1 VTAIA
6 PVGRSHQLTFLAGT
20 LLFSLGRGI
29 YASSVVIFLTRWHG
43 LPAGTIGAMLSAA
56 GIVGFLVSV
65 PFGHAVDRF
74 GARRVAALVHLGHA
88 AVVAGIALGGSL
100 PFLFA
105 MTALV
110 GAADKGNLVARL
122 ALVSQMAREGD
133 RVRMQAR
140 VRTTFNV
147 GVSVGALAAAPV
159 IASTS
164 RWPYAGLLLAVS
176 VCFVLAAV
184 SVLQQPVGEPLA
196 RSGAEGERPRPARPP
211 WSFVALGLVSGVL
224 ALHVSILEVAIP
236 LWIVHDTTAPAS
248 MVAILIF
255 INTVFAVLFQVVAS
269 RHAETVTGAART
281 LALSA
286 GVTAASCLLF
296 AATGRVSGP
305 VLIGG
310 LVLAAVVLTFG
321 ELTQSAGAWGV
332 SFGLSPEHAKGR
344 HLGAFSVGAAIQ
356 DAFGPALIALLVIG
370 QAPLG
375 WWVVAGALAAAGST
389 VLPLTRAA
397 ERAGSAAGARV

>member
-1 VTAIA
+1 MSTIA
-6 PVGRSHQLTFLAGT
+6 TPVGRSDQLTFVAGT
-20 LLFSLGRGI
+20 LLFALGRGI
-29 YASSVVIFLTRWHG
+29 YASSVVVFLTRWQG

-56 GIVGFLVSV
+56 GIIGFLVSV

-74 GARRVAALVHLGHA
+74 GARRVAALVHVGHA
-88 AVVAGIALGGSL
+88 AVVAAIALGHSL
-100 PFLFA
+100 PLVFA

-122 ALVSQMAREGD
+122 ALVSQMAGEGG
-133 RVRMQAR
+133 RVRLQAY

-147 GVSVGALAAAPV
+147 GVSVGALAAAPA

-164 RWPYAGLLLAVS
+164 RWPMVALLIAAS
-176 VCFVLAAV
+176 ACFVIVAV
-184 SVLQQPVGEPLA
+184 TVLRLPVGEPA
-196 RSGAEGERPRPARPP
+196 PETAGDGGRRPRARPP
-211 WSFVALGLVSGVL
+211 RSFVALGLVNGVL
-224 ALHVSILEVAIP
+224 ALHVSILEVALP
-236 LWIVHDTTAPAS
+236 LWIVHDTDAPAS

-255 INTVFAVLFQVVAS
+255 VNTVFAVLFQVVAS
-269 RHAETVTGAART
+269 RHAETVRGSSRT

-286 GVTAASCLLF
+286 VITAASCLLF
-296 AATGRVSGP
+296 AATGHLSGA
-305 VLIGG
+305 VLIVG
-310 LVLAAVVLTFG
+310 LVLAVVVLTFG

-332 SFGLSPEHAKGR
+332 SFGLSPDHAKGR

-356 DAFGPALIALLVIG
+356 DAFGPALVALLVIG

-375 WWVVAGALAAAGST
+375 WWIVAGALVAGGST

-397 ERAGSAAGARV
+397 ERAGSEVGG

>member
-1 VTAIA
+1 MIGVERPVT
-6 PVGRSHQLTFLAGT
+6 RSQQLTFVGGT

-74 GARRVAALVHLGHA
+74 GARRVAVLVHLGHA
-88 AVVAGIALGGSL
+88 AVVAGIALGQSV
-100 PFLFA
+100 PFLFV

-122 ALVSQMAREGD
+122 ALVTQMAREGD
-133 RVRMQAR
+133 RVRLQAY

-164 RWPYAGLLLAVS
+164 VLPYVGLLLGAS
-176 VCFVLAAV
+176 ACFVVTAV
-184 SVLQQPVGEPLA
+184 TVALMPVGGPAPLPA
-196 RSGAEGERPRPARPP
+196 GEGRDLPRTRPSR
-211 WSFVALGLVSGVL
+211 SFVALGLVNGVL

-236 LWIVHDTTAPAS
+236 LWILHDTTAPAA
-248 MVAILIF
+248 MVAILVF
-255 INTVFAVLFQVVAS
+255 VNTVFAVAFQMVAS
-269 RHAETVTGAART
+269 RRAETVTGGART
-281 LALSA
+281 LALSGA
-286 GVTAASCLLF
+286 ITAASCLLF
-296 AATGRVSGP
+296 AATGRLSGA

-310 LVLAAVVLTFG
+310 LLLAVVVLTFG

-332 SFGLSPEHAKGR
+332 SFGLSPDHARGR
-344 HLGAFSVGAAIQ
+344 HLGAFSVGSAIQ

-375 WWVVAGALAAAGST
+375 WWVVAGALVAGGSS
-389 VLPLTRAA
+389 VLPLTRSAQ
-397 ERAGSAAGARV
+397 RAGTESSA